1 VDYQP
6 SEGRGS
12 ESDAEDDSEQDEN
25 SEGDSESGSYSDI
38 QPVIVD
44 VFKDAC
50 RLYP

>member
-1 VDYQP
+1 VDYQL

-12 ESDAEDDSEQDEN
+12 ESDTEDDSEQDEN
-25 SEGDSESGSYSDI
+25 SKGDSESGSYSDT

-44 VFKDAC
+44 VFKDAR